1 MAARPAPLPEDE
13 VDRIVDSIVGRERRK
28 RTGKITVPQGT
39 DEQREQLA
47 VLLDLPAVD
56 VDIRSVTT
64 FGHGSKASVEIE
76 LSNGDTMTFDSIREM
91 TTPAVL
97 AAELAAC
104 AGVAPKIDRQR
115 ALKAVV
121 IIRLL
126 ATRERAFSDNDIAVD
141 WGAAYLQSAETIDLD
156 FNDQGARWAAFS
168 HMDQSDPYSKS
179 RQEGIG
185 FASATIVLRH
195 LNGERYVRAGWFYQ
209 HVRAFETGIGQSA
222 LALRMLRVGW
232 NRRGNFGRIKATA
245 PSRNAS
251 LGWNFWTVPA
261 GWEEDR

>member
-13 VDRIVDSIVGRERRK
+13 VDRIVDSIVGRDRRK
-28 RTGKITVPQGT
+28 RLGKLEVPTGT

-47 VLLDLPAVD
+47 VLLDLPSVAID
-56 VDIRSVTT
+56 VQNVTT

-141 WGAAYLQSAETIDLD
+141 WGATYLQSAETIDLD
-156 FNDQGARWAAFS
+156 FNDRVARWAAFS
-168 HMDQSDPYSKS
+168 HMDQSDPFSKS

-185 FASATIVLRH
+185 LASATIVLRH
-195 LNGERYVRAGWFYQ
+195 LNGERYVRVGWFYQ
-209 HVRAFETGIGQSA
+209 HARTLETGISQSS
-222 LALRMLRVGW
+222 LAIRMLRVGW
-232 NRRGNFGRIKATA
+232 QKRGGSGRIKASA

-251 LGWNFWTVPA
+251 LGWNFWTVPE
-261 GWEEDR
+261 GWEETR